1 VADQEEQPSP
11 KSPWVGRS
19 ISRREDERL
28 LRGAGRFA
36 ADENVPGQL
45 HAAILHSPHAHARIV
60 NIDTTIAEAMPGV
73 EVVVTGQSSLDL
85 WQPLPPSV
93 DLVDMRLPETYS
105 LATEIVHYV
114 GEPVAAVA
122 ASDPYLAQDAANAIS
137 VSYEIL
143 EPILDRRK
151 AIEPDSPLVYP
162 DWPDNRQCLWEFSF
176 GSVDEAFENAEHV
189 VSRDVAAHRYSAV
202 PMEMRALVSR
212 FDPVR
217 EELTVRVSTQIPH
230 QARTVLSWIFG
241 LSENNIHILAED
253 VGGGFGNKLQLDVEP
268 IPILLSIMSGKAVK
282 WVERRDEWLTSA
294 PASRDF
300 EHRIEGAFSSDGEL
314 LAVRDHLIGDVG
326 CDGAVRAGGA
336 GALLVAGTYG
346 PGPYKVQRYST
357 KVEIV
362 VTNKAPYGA
371 YRGFGKD
378 VANLAMEFLMDEGAK
393 SLGIDPLELRRRNL
407 VDNYPYEM
415 ATGPLIESGSFLSCL
430 AKVEKAMD
438 LPALKARQK
447 AGLVDGKYFGYSVI
461 SVLEPSA
468 ATIPNS
474 LFTGYESA
482 TVRLSPSGD
491 VTVLTGMMHIGQGIE
506 TAAAQVTADLLGVIP
521 ESVRIVS
528 GNTDSVPYGLGSFSS
543 RGATYGLSAIHDAA
557 LMVRKK
563 LLKAA
568 ANLLETD
575 VTAVEI
581 ADGFATVIGAPEK
594 TLSIPEIAK
603 AVYFFPG
610 PYVVLPDEKEPT
622 LEAQAVWTNPQVSWT
637 PDVHGRIRMYPAH
650 ASGAQGATVTVDPE
664 TGQVVVEDLWISHDS
679 GKMIHP
685 KIVEGQIIGGTI
697 QGFGGV
703 MMEQLAYDQE
713 GNMLSQTLADYQL
726 PNFLSAPPVHVLHGE
741 VNSPVTPLG
750 TKGVGEAGAI
760 GTPTVLMMAVE
771 NALAPLGVSVASSPL
786 TPERVLKM
794 IEGEKV

>member
-1 VADQEEQPSP
+1 MANQDDQPSP

-19 ISRREDERL
+19 IPRREDERL

-36 ADENVPGQL
+36 ADENIPGQL

-60 NIDTTIAEAMPGV
+60 NIDTSLAEAMAGV
-73 EVVVTGQSSLDL
+73 EVVVTGESSRAL
-85 WQPLPPSV
+85 WEPLPPAA
-93 DLVDMRLPETYS
+93 DMPDMRLPETYP

-114 GEPVAAVA
+114 GEPIAAVA
-122 ASDPYLAQDAANAIS
+122 ASSPYLAQDAVNAIS
-137 VSYEIL
+137 VSYELL
-143 EPILDRRK
+143 EPILDRRE
-151 AIEPDSPLVYP
+151 AIESGAPLVYP

-176 GSVDEAFENAEHV
+176 GTVDAAFEKADCV
-189 VSRDVAAHRYSAV
+189 VSREVEAHRYSAV

-230 QARTVLSWIFG
+230 QARTILSWMFG
-241 LSENNIHILAED
+241 LSENKIHILAED

-268 IPILLSIMSGKAVK
+268 IPILLSVISGKAVK

-300 EHRIEGAFSSDGEL
+300 EHRIEGAFSSDGKL

-336 GALLVAGTYG
+336 AALLVAGTYG
-346 PGPYKVQRYST
+346 PGPYKVQCYST

-378 VANLAMEFLMDEGAK
+378 VANLAMEFLMDEGAQAV
-393 SLGIDPLELRRRNL
+393 GIDPLEIRRKNL
-407 VDNYPYEM
+407 VDTYPYEM

-430 AKVEKAMD
+430 SKVERAMD
-438 LPALKARQK
+438 LPALRARQQE
-447 AGLVDGKYFGYSVI
+447 GSIGGKYFGFSVI

-468 ATIPNS
+468 ASIPNS

-482 TVRLSPSGD
+482 TVRLNPSGD

-506 TAAAQVTADLLGVIP
+506 TAAAQVAADLLGVLP
-521 ESVRIVS
+521 QSVRIVS

-557 LMVRKK
+557 LIVRRK

-575 VTAVEI
+575 FGNVEM

-594 TLSIPEIAK
+594 TLSIADIAK

-610 PYVVLPDEKEPT
+610 PYIVLPDEKEPT
-622 LEAQAVWTNPQVSWT
+622 LEAQSVWTNPQVSWT
-637 PDVHGRIRMYPAH
+637 PDAHGRIRMYPAH
-650 ASGAQGATVTVDPE
+650 ASGAQGASVMVDSE
-664 TGQVVVEDLWISHDS
+664 TGQVVVEDLWVSHDS

-703 MMEQLAYDQE
+703 MMEQLAYDQD
-713 GNMLSQTLADYQL
+713 GKMLSQTLADYQL

-741 VNSPVTPLG
+741 VASPVTPLG

-771 NALAPLGVSVASSPL
+771 NALAPLGVKVTSSPL
-786 TPERVLKM
+786 TPERVLEM
-794 IEGEKV
+794 IEAGNI